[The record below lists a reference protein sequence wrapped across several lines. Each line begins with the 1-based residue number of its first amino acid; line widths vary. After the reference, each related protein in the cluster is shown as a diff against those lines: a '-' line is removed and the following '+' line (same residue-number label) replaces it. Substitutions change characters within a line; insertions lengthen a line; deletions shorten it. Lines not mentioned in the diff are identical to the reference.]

1 MDLSNFKIDEHDRE
15 TFHHIFERDDDFDF
29 KNRIFRPKARIVNLL
44 LQHTLTPRSGNFNNP
59 TSKICKA
66 LFAIFWNY
74 DINWAQ
80 VILDELRPKNLEM
93 GENTLYH
100 GIYLTRIFNYFGVDF
115 KGEEFVSRKVFNHSN
130 ISLMKIPFV
139 FQPYETPT

>member
-1 MDLSNFKIDEHDRE
+1 
-15 TFHHIFERDDDFDF
+15 
-29 KNRIFRPKARIVNLL
+29 
-44 LQHTLTPRSGNFNNP
+44 
-59 TSKICKA
+59 
-66 LFAIFWNY
+66 
-74 DINWAQ
+74 
-80 VILDELRPKNLEM
+80 M

-139 FQPYETPT
+139 FQPYETLAEKEERLAHEEMEEEKEEEEEEGMK